1 MGSTSIH
8 LEDPPLLPK
17 LLKSLWDWAKPIG
30 QALILWFLITTFLVE
45 PFRVWP
51 TGSMKNTLLVNDFL
65 FVNKFLYGAELPL
78 AAARLPAV
86 REPKHG
92 DIVVVRSVEDPSLRL
107 VKRVIGLPGDTVAMQ
122 AGVLLRN
129 GLRIS
134 EAYATAPDL
143 SQSGDDET
151 RAKMRSWQLHYY
163 VGSDAVHYCPNL
175 HDWGPL
181 VVPADSLFL
190 LGDNRDSSYDG
201 RYYGFV
207 PRANLLGHPFV
218 VYFSY
223 DNDSWRSLPF
233 VTAVRWH
240 RLFTQPQ

>member
-1 MGSTSIH
+1 MSATS
-8 LEDPPLLPK
+8 LRA
-17 LLKSLWDWAKPIG
+17 LWNWSKPIVQTLVG
-30 QALILWFLITTFLVE
+30 WFLITSFLVE

-65 FVNKFLYGAELPL
+65 FVNKFLYGAELPIGG
-78 AAARLPAV
+78 ARLPAL
-86 REPKHG
+86 REPVHG
-92 DIVVVRSVEDPSLRL
+92 DIVVVRSIENPSLRL

-122 AGVLLRN
+122 AGVLIRN
-129 GLRIS
+129 GGRVS
-134 EAYATAPDL
+134 EPYATSADL
-143 SQSGDDET
+143 AQTGPADI
-151 RAKMRSWQLHYY
+151 RRKMWAWQLCHY
-163 VGSDAVHYCPNL
+163 VGSDPAHYAPDL
-175 HDWGPL
+175 HNWGPL
-181 VVPADSLFL
+181 VVPPDSLFL
-190 LGDNRDSSYDG
+190 LGDNRDASYDG

-240 RLFTQPQ
+240 RLFTRPH

>member
-1 MGSTSIH
+1 LFTTF
-8 LEDPPLLPK
+8 LRR
-17 LLKSLWDWAKPIG
+17 LWDWSKPIA
-30 QALILWFLITTFLVE
+30 QALIIWFLVTTFLVE

-78 AAARLPAV
+78 AGARLPAL
-86 REPKHG
+86 REPMRG
-92 DIVVVRSVEDPSLRL
+92 DIVVVRSIEDPSIRL

-129 GLRIS
+129 GTRVS
-134 EAYATAPDL
+134 EPYATAPDL
-143 SQSGDDET
+143 SRSGDPET
-151 RAKMRSWQLHYY
+151 RQKMRGWQLRHY
-163 VGSDAVHYCPNL
+163 VGSDPAHYAPDL
-175 HDWGPL
+175 HDWGPI
-181 VVPADSLFL
+181 VVPRDSLFL

-207 PRANLLGHPFV
+207 PRENLLGHPFV

-223 DNDSWRSLPF
+223 DNNSWRSLPF
-233 VTAVRWH
+233 VTAVRWD
-240 RLFTQPQ
+240 RLFTQPH

>member
-1 MGSTSIH
+1 M
-8 LEDPPLLPK
+8 LPK
-17 LLKSLWDWAKPIG
+17 FLKSLWDWARPIG
-30 QALILWFLITTFLVE
+30 QALILWFLITTFFVE

-122 AGVLLRN
+122 AGVLVRN
-129 GLRIS
+129 GIRVS
-134 EAYATAPDL
+134 EPYATAPDL
-143 SQSGDDET
+143 SQNGDRET
-151 RAKMRSWQLHYY
+151 QRKMRSWQLHYY
-163 VGSDAVHYCPNL
+163 VGSDAAHYVPGL

-181 VVPADSLFL
+181 VVPSDSLFL

-207 PRANLLGHPFV
+207 PRSNLLGHPFV

-223 DNDSWRSLPF
+223 DNNSWRSLPF

-240 RLFTQPQ
+240 RLFTQPR